1 MSTWQIIQPQ
11 MSDAGSRQFLHLV
24 TDFVKH
30 PADLAIDALAQH
42 DAHSRRTDLL

>member
-1 MSTWQIIQPQ
+1 

-24 TDFVKH
+24 ADFVKH
-30 PADLAIDALAQH
+30 PADLAIDALTQH